1 MIQVLAGIVLLI
13 SVCIVVVAIA
23 FKAQQSI
30 QSSRHKSMLEY
41 GRTAQL
47 LQDAHDLHQF
57 GFAQQLRRRW
67 GGLSSFGLS
76 FNAAALIGSA
86 AFLFGPAIGEGGAS
100 VLGFGLPILALF
112 GLAVSASLA
121 ELASAVPTAGGV
133 YHVASVLGG
142 RKWGWRAGYF
152 QAAGQLAMHTLL
164 NCACAALLDRLFS
177 DKFAYQATDF
187 TFWCTLIV
195 MTLAQG
201 VLNHWGKPLLG
212 SLQSLGIWLQA
223 GIVLIM
229 MAGLLWLFWP
239 GAYSLVLL
247 YQFQNA
253 EWNGTVTGG
262 AFMSGTMLL
271 LKLFVGMDG
280 ASHGAEETI
289 DPRIRVPWAIYLSTA
304 YTFVFGFVLLAF
316 ILLTAAGSVQSDGLG
331 LFLAAAKTGT
341 GGSAIILFLVVGSLW
356 GSGLHTLTISS
367 RILFSLAREKAL
379 PLHKKWSAVS
389 VKQQV
394 PYYAIWLGVIASLV
408 MLGLMFIFSRD
419 QMILVLLSFAIIS
432 LHISYVIPIVLKLR
446 RGEVAAIWR
455 FAPWRI
461 GAWSV
466 PVNWL
471 AVIWLTASSCLAS
484 VYIHHWGA
492 GAVAITALLIFLLE
506 LRNRK
511 RHALRMQ
518 SSGVKSRK
526 EIYRLERK
534 FPLND

>member
-1 MIQVLAGIVLLI
+1 MIQVIAGIVLLI
-13 SVCIVVVAIA
+13 IVCMVVIAIA

-30 QSSRHKSMLEY
+30 QLSRHKSMLEY
-41 GRTAQL
+41 GRPAQL

-76 FNAAALIGSA
+76 FNTAALIGSA
-86 AFLFGPAIGEGGAS
+86 AVLFGIAIGEGGAS
-100 VLGFGLPILALF
+100 VIGFGLPIIALF

-121 ELASAVPTAGGV
+121 ELASAVPTTGGV
-133 YHVASVLGG
+133 YHAASALGG

-152 QAAGQLAMHTLL
+152 QAAGHLAILALL
-164 NCACAALLDRLFS
+164 NCACAALIDRLFS

-187 TFWCTLIV
+187 TFWFTVIV
-195 MTLAQG
+195 LTLAQG
-201 VLNHWGKPLLG
+201 ALNYWGKPLLG
-212 SLQSLGIWLQA
+212 SLQSIGVVLQA

-229 MAGLLWLFWP
+229 LAGLLWLFWP
-239 GAYSLVLL
+239 GAYSPALL

-262 AFMSGTMLL
+262 AFISGTMLL

-316 ILLTAAGSVQSDGLG
+316 SLLTTAGSVETGGLG
-331 LFLAAAKTGT
+331 LFLAAAQTGA
-341 GGSAIILFLVVGSLW
+341 GGSAVILLLVVGSLW

-389 VKQQV
+389 MKQQA
-394 PYYAIWLGVIASLV
+394 PYNAIWLGAIASL
-408 MLGLMFIFSRD
+408 MLLGFMFIFSRD

-446 RGEVAAIWR
+446 RGASAGIWR
-455 FAPWRI
+455 FAPWRL
-461 GAWSV
+461 GAWSI
-466 PVNWL
+466 PINWL
-471 AVIWLTASSCLAS
+471 AVGWLTVSSCLAG
-484 VYIHHWGA
+484 VYIQYWGA
-492 GAVAITALLIFLLE
+492 GAVAVTALLIFLLE

-511 RHALRMQ
+511 RHALRLQ
-518 SSGVKSRK
+518 SSGIKSQK